1 MLSVKIDVFD
11 RLEIKK
17 KSIDQYEKEL
27 NDISKL
33 INLNK
38 VSLQNNINN
47 VEKILKGIGVSDDK
61 CS

>member
-1 MLSVKIDVFD
+1 MFSVKIDVFD